1 MQFFSRIFFTKDV
14 FGKPRS
20 REKSEDWKVGNIA
33 HLDQRWTMR
42 GWMVVSRRRARGRPR
57 APGRNG
63 TASGGEN
70 PGLVAEQHFLDFL
83 RTLADHLRP
92 PEPFSSREIARS
104 TIWNVDPLLPPCQ
117 TSFTVVPPR
126 SLNTTKIFTLCLYP
140 PLQHLHQLFFP
151 PLLNR
156 SFNSHTLKTSG
167 FLQFAFRRF
176 ALDLETL
183 SNCVSFLISTPF
195 SF

>member
-1 MQFFSRIFFTKDV
+1 MWKANLTIETKNTIFHRESFSWKDVKDV
-14 FGKPRS
+14 FGKQRI
-20 REKSEDWKVGNIA
+20 REKSEDFENARSGENIA

-92 PEPFSSREIARS
+92 PELFSSCKIARS
-104 TIWNVDPLLPPCQ
+104 TIWNVDPLPASNFVYL
-117 TSFTVVPPR
+117 VVPPR
-126 SLNTTKIFTLCLYP
+126 SLNTTKIFTLCAL
-140 PLQHLHQLFFP
+140 LCNTCTSFFP
-151 PLLNR
+151 
-156 SFNSHTLKTSG
+156 
-167 FLQFAFRRF
+167 FLFW
-176 ALDLETL
+176 
-183 SNCVSFLISTPF
+183 ISIIQ
-195 SF
+195 